1 MVYSANLVER
11 YRALKAETP
20 GCQCYV
26 TYAKEI
32 SQ

>member
-1 MVYSANLVER
+1 MVYSAKLVER

-20 GCQCYV
+20 DCLCYP
-26 TYAKEI
+26 KEI